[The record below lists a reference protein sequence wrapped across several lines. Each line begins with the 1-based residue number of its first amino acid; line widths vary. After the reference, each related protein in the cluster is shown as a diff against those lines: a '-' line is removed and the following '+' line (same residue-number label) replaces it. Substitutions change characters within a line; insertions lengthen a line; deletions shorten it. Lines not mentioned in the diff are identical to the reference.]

1 VVKVVATSALPID
14 LRPLLG
20 DGIELVLGSL
30 ADAGDA
36 DGLICLLRDRIDDA
50 FLARAPRLRVVAN
63 YAVGLDNIDLTACV
77 RRGVAV
83 TNTPDVLT
91 DATADLTFA
100 LILAVARRLSE
111 AEALLRSGR
120 WGSFEPNLLLGTQLS
135 GRTLGIVGAGRIGG
149 AVARRAAGFGMAV
162 IYTSR
167 RSDIAGARRVSL
179 DELLDESDFVS
190 LHCPLT
196 PETRGLIGAAQ
207 LRRMKPTAFLINTA
221 RGPICDEEAV
231 AAALA
236 AGTIAGAGLDVFTD
250 EPRVSPALL
259 AAPNAVLLPHV
270 GSATRDARS
279 RMAELCAIGVREVLA
294 GRRPPNLVTASERA
308 VAREGATSSEAQP
321 SEVEHPSH
329 GVRAKP

>member
-1 VVKVVATSALPID
+1 MAKVVATSAFPID

-20 DGIELVLGSL
+20 AGIELVEGSL
-30 ADAGDA
+30 ADATDA
-36 DGLICLLRDRIDDA
+36 EGLICLLRDRIDDA

-63 YAVGLDNIDLTACV
+63 YAVGVDNVDVAACA

-100 LILAVARRLSE
+100 LILAVARRLRE

-120 WGSFEPNLLLGTQLS
+120 WGSFEPGLLLGVELS
-135 GRTLGIVGAGRIGG
+135 GATLGLVGAGRIAR
-149 AVARRAAGFGMAV
+149 AVARRADGFGMSV
-162 IYTSR
+162 VYTSR
-167 RSDIAGARRVSL
+167 RSELPGARRRSL
-179 DELLDESDFVS
+179 DELLGEADFVS

-221 RGPICDEEAV
+221 RGAICDEEAV

-236 AGTIAGAGLDVFTD
+236 AGTIAGAGLDAFVD
-250 EPRVSPALL
+250 EPRVVPALL
-259 AAPNAVLLPHV
+259 AAPNAVLLPHI
-270 GSATRDARS
+270 GSATRKTRS
-279 RMAELCAIGVREVLA
+279 RMAELCALGVREVLA
-294 GRRPPNLVTASERA
+294 GRRPPNLVVPGERA

-321 SEVEHPSH
+321 SEVERPSH
-329 GVRAKP
+329 GERTK